1 MKRNKLN
8 FTVRKTRRM
17 VQTSTIKTIENLMYI
32 TIAAYGGL
40 TSTTV
45 AARWAIRLKF
55 NASLRDPFVALSM
68 TGASTSGY
76 PGYQGQYGES
86 WTTAGNRMR
95 SGPW

>member
-1 MKRNKLN
+1 MLIV
-8 FTVRKTRRM
+8 VRKTRRM

-55 NASLRDPFVALSM
+55 KFVNLIRARSLALIILAHLCAILLS
-68 TGASTSGY
+68 
-76 PGYQGQYGES
+76 P
-86 WTTAGNRMR
+86 
-95 SGPW
+95 